1 MTSYADRAR
10 NAATAKA
17 FHANRDRQR
26 KLASKRDM
34 TSHIEVGNE
43 QTQLENSMR
52 EQDRQFIERMYS
64 LYPQLYRGTR

>member
-1 MTSYADRAR
+1 MTARADRAR
-10 NAATAKA
+10 KAATAQA

-26 KLASKRDM
+26 LIASKRDM

-43 QTQLENSMR
+43 QAQLENSMR
-52 EQDRQFIERMYS
+52 EHDRQFIERMYS